1 MSQKFSMVPKNEGIL
16 DEIDD
21 IETLVEISEN
31 LDLKVLPND
40 RQLKKIQKFFDN
52 RQKDLTWDDIS

>member
-52 RQKDLTWDDIS
+52 NTQCEQDIKPQ

>member
-1 MSQKFSMVPKNEGIL
+1 MVPKNEGIL